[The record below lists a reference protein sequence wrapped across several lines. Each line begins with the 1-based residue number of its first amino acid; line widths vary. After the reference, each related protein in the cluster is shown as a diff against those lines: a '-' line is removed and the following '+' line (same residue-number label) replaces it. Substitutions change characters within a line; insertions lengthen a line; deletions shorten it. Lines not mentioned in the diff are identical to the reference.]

1 MDRPPA
7 AWILSDAPYAG
18 GAERYLEYLLRAA
31 GPERLGLIAVEHPG
45 LVQWIQSIEDLGFVV
60 DRIPPSSLVAQW
72 AAFAN
77 WCRRRRPRLVHV
89 NMPGPN
95 DGLFALAPLLAKMN
109 RVPRVVVTEHLPS
122 VGRIGRRGLLKR
134 LTSFAVDR
142 AITVCR
148 AHLEVM
154 AREFGYSDRQLV
166 AIPNA
171 IPDPIL
177 DPGIAAP
184 QRTSLPE
191 DLVSVSPPGCVRMV
205 QVGSLDDRKGGARLL
220 EAFAEAR
227 CDASLWFVGEGPA
240 RETWTR
246 LAAELG
252 VAGRVVFTG
261 RRDDLPRLLDAFDLV
276 VLVSDREGMPYVLIE
291 AMAMARPILA
301 TGVDG
306 VPELVESTVNGIAI
320 GPADDIA
327 IARELRTLS
336 ADPNRLHRM
345 GARGRERFETNHRF
359 DEFLERTWR
368 QYGEEASG
376 WPTNID
382 SS

>member
-1 MDRPPA
+1 
-7 AWILSDAPYAG
+7 
-18 GAERYLEYLLRAA
+18 
-31 GPERLGLIAVEHPG
+31 
-45 LVQWIQSIEDLGFVV
+45 
-60 DRIPPSSLVAQW
+60 
-72 AAFAN
+72 
-77 WCRRRRPRLVHV
+77 
-89 NMPGPN
+89 
-95 DGLFALAPLLAKMN
+95 
-109 RVPRVVVTEHLPS
+109 
-122 VGRIGRRGLLKR
+122 
-134 LTSFAVDR
+134 
-142 AITVCR
+142 
-148 AHLEVM
+148 
-154 AREFGYSDRQLV
+154 
-166 AIPNA
+166 
-171 IPDPIL
+171 
-177 DPGIAAP
+177 
-184 QRTSLPE
+184 
-191 DLVSVSPPGCVRMV
+191 MV